1 MERAATIQSTIRAEL
16 LQHGPCALQALLDRL
31 PQFSWSE
38 VFAIIDRLSREGSLV
53 LRHPSRFD
61 YEVSM
66 AQSWAMPEL
75 PAEGS
80 DAQGDAGRGRADV
93 SSQSMEDVMED
104 MEERIH
110 A

>member
-1 MERAATIQSTIRAEL
+1 MERAATIQSTIRTEL
-16 LQHGPCALQALLDRL
+16 LQHGPCAPQAL
-31 PQFSWSE
+31 
-38 VFAIIDRLSREGSLV
+38 LV

-93 SSQSMEDVMED
+93 GSQVMED
-104 MEERIH
+104 LEERIH

>member
-16 LQHGPCALQALLDRL
+16 LRHGPSALQALLDRL
-31 PQFSWSE
+31 PQFSWNE
-38 VFAIIDRLSREGSLV
+38 TFVAIDQLSREGSLV

-61 YEVSM
+61 YEVSI
-66 AQSWAMPEL
+66 AQSWVISEQ

-80 DAQGDAGRGRADV
+80 DARGDAVRGRADV
-93 SSQSMEDVMED
+93 GSEVMED
-104 MEERIH
+104 MEERIN